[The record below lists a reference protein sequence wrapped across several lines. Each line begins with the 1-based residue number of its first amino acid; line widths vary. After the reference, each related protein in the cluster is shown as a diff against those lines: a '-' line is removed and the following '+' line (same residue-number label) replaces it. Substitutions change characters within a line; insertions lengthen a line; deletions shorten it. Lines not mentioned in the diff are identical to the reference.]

1 MVWRIYCQ
9 ESVFYLLLEFQS
21 TVDRQ
26 MTQRMRVYSGLLAQ
40 DLHAQH
46 KSAEPLNLLPVV
58 VYSGRRKWTSA
69 NTAVLAWLKPLQE
82 RKVYVLIDEESAG
95 DSIIG
100 DVIRMVRADTFA
112 DVVRSQNAL
121 LAWPMASEGLRR
133 DVLTVANECMTHFGA
148 DQEAIMNETVNK
160 AGRKEFTEEEHA
172 LIRQYILDVYHA
184 AKEIPE
190 FKRVVEA
197 QMVAKREGREEGRGE
212 GRTEAFRTMLS
223 KVCRQRRGAERF
235 ETRIACADLAQ
246 LESWC
251 DKLIAGENLEELLGE
266 GGP

>member
-1 MVWRIYCQ
+1 
-9 ESVFYLLLEFQS
+9 
-21 TVDRQ
+21 
-26 MTQRMRVYSGLLAQ
+26 
-40 DLHAQH
+40 
-46 KSAEPLNLLPVV
+46 
-58 VYSGRRKWTSA
+58 
-69 NTAVLAWLKPLQE
+69 
-82 RKVYVLIDEESAG
+82 
-95 DSIIG
+95 
-100 DVIRMVRADTFA
+100 
-112 DVVRSQNAL
+112 
-121 LAWPMASEGLRR
+121 
-133 DVLTVANECMTHFGA
+133 
-148 DQEAIMNETVNK
+148 MNETANK

-184 AKEIPE
+184 TKEIPE